1 MQGYSLVF
9 NLYRLLLILQCFVS
23 IDCSPNSWLEHP
35 SIERA
40 FRWRDI
46 VPPFYPRARLVHAS
60 DMCILI
66 GSTRRR
72 SVSVATVKSSSTIDR
87 YMRAFCK
94 SCLGAAA
101 GCMREK
107 ENPRHDR
114 DALHAH
120 ASSLASTVAL
130 KNHGTYD

>member
-60 DMCILI
+60 DMCILDPR
-66 GSTRRR
+66 GAGRSAWLLSSRRR
-72 SVSVATVKSSSTIDR
+72 SIDR

-94 SCLGAAA
+94 SCLGAASRMHE
-101 GCMREK
+101 GEG
-107 ENPRHDR
+107 EP
-114 DALHAH
+114 
-120 ASSLASTVAL
+120 
-130 KNHGTYD
+130 

>member
-60 DMCILI
+60 DMCILDPR
-66 GSTRRR
+66 GAGRSAWLLSSRRR
-72 SVSVATVKSSSTIDR
+72 RLIDICVR
-87 YMRAFCK
+87 FAK
-94 SCLGAAA
+94 A
-101 GCMREK
+101 
-107 ENPRHDR
+107 
-114 DALHAH
+114 
-120 ASSLASTVAL
+120 V
-130 KNHGTYD
+130 